1 MKQFKEEF
9 IKNGTQFTDPIE
21 VVVSGGTSKPN
32 GFEALVEQVIKD
44 VSWPFDIK
52 GVRRAKDA
60 LSATAVGC
68 LTAAISK
75 EKKSKE

>member
-1 MKQFKEEF
+1 MVGKSRLVLP
-9 IKNGTQFTDPIE
+9 PIE
-21 VVVSGGTSKPN
+21 IVVSGGTSKPN
-32 GFEALVEQVIKD
+32 GFEKLVEKVVSE

-52 GVRRAKDA
+52 GVRRAQDP

-75 EKKSKE
+75 EKKRK